1 MHVSLKVYSVI
12 GEEVASLV
20 DELQEDGYHE
30 VVFNAENLASG
41 IYLYRLVAGDDVD
54 SGRLVVMK

>member
-1 MHVSLKVYSVI
+1 
-12 GEEVASLV
+12 VASLV